1 MAMKDLCQKSRI
13 FYDCTSTYILWSVLG
28 VRSNFF
34 VNLMVVITGLEKASV
49 PLGIQGQLAM
59 KQYLRRFPIQA
70 HRKDAQP

>member
-1 MAMKDLCQKSRI
+1 MKFPQAFIELKIHARSLVF

-49 PLGIQGQLAM
+49 PLVGWRYSVTRIVNTGA
-59 KQYLRRFPIQA
+59 F
-70 HRKDAQP
+70 